1 MISRATKLLLRVA
14 AIIDVTKA
22 SLLAFVISINVF
34 IFTIA
39 AFTIGGMTA
48 VQITALSLL
57 VWLSIEVAIYYAAW
71 LRKHVGW
78 IKCQQGLLVAVRF

>member
-1 MISRATKLLLRVA
+1 MITF
-14 AIIDVTKA
+14 
-22 SLLAFVISINVF
+22 LLAIALLCVIASQLNTNVLYIF

-78 IKCQQGLLVAVRF
+78 VKCQQGLVVAVRF

>member
-1 MISRATKLLLRVA
+1 MITF
-14 AIIDVTKA
+14 
-22 SLLAFVISINVF
+22 LLAIALLCVIASQLNTNVLYIF

-48 VQITALSLL
+48 VQITALSLS
-57 VWLSIEVAIYYAAW
+57 VWLSIEVAIYYAVW

>member
-1 MISRATKLLLRVA
+1 MITF
-14 AIIDVTKA
+14 
-22 SLLAFVISINVF
+22 LLAIALLCVIASQLNTNVLYIF

>member
-1 MISRATKLLLRVA
+1 MITF
-14 AIIDVTKA
+14 
-22 SLLAFVISINVF
+22 LLAIALLCVIASQLNTNVLYIF

-57 VWLSIEVAIYYAAW
+57 VWLLIEVAIYYAAW

>member
-1 MISRATKLLLRVA
+1 MITF
-14 AIIDVTKA
+14 
-22 SLLAFVISINVF
+22 LLAIALLCVIASQLNTNVLYIF

-48 VQITALSLL
+48 VQITALSLS

>member
-1 MISRATKLLLRVA
+1 MITF
-14 AIIDVTKA
+14 
-22 SLLAFVISINVF
+22 LLAIALLCVIASQLNTNVLYIF

-78 IKCQQGLLVAVRF
+78 IKCQQGLVVAVRF

>member
-1 MISRATKLLLRVA
+1 MITF
-14 AIIDVTKA
+14 
-22 SLLAFVISINVF
+22 LLAIALLCVIASQLNTNILYIF

-78 IKCQQGLLVAVRF
+78 VKCQQGLLVAVRF

>member
-1 MISRATKLLLRVA
+1 MITF
-14 AIIDVTKA
+14 
-22 SLLAFVISINVF
+22 LLAIALLCVIASQLNTNVLYIF

-78 IKCQQGLLVAVRF
+78 VKCQQGLLVAVRF